1 MPTKQLQD
9 FVIKLEKLLQTGA
22 IKKKTGAR
30 DMTASSK
37 DLDDM
42 ADGESIEEP
51 NGIEEQ
57 PEEPRKNLTLF
68 IEDEILTVIV
78 DLRLIESESRSG
90 RSGVIASSE
99 GNLKLLDSNGFRNE
113 ILNFSVT
120 RRKPGAKPVRWHSY
134 T

>member
-9 FVIKLEKLLQTGA
+9 FVCKLEKLLRDGT
-22 IKKKTGAR
+22 IRRKTEGK
-30 DMTASSK
+30 DMTESNK
-37 DLDDM
+37 DFDDI
-42 ADGESIEEP
+42 ANSESIEEP
-51 NGIEEQ
+51 KDIEEQ

-90 RSGVIASSE
+90 RSWVISSSE
-99 GNLKLLDSNGFRNE
+99 GNLKLFDSNGFRNE
-113 ILNFSVT
+113 VLNFSVT

-134 T
+134 

>member
-1 MPTKQLQD
+1 MPTKQLEN
-9 FVIKLEKLLQTGA
+9 FVCKLEKLLRDGT
-22 IKKKTGAR
+22 IKRKMGSKE
-30 DMTASSK
+30 MTVSSK

-78 DLRLIESESRSG
+78 DLRLIEAESRTG
-90 RSGVIASSE
+90 RSWVIASSE
-99 GNLKLLDSNGFRNE
+99 GNMKLFDKDGFRPE
-113 ILNFSVT
+113 ILNMSVT

-134 T
+134 S

>member
-78 DLRLIESESRSG
+78 
-90 RSGVIASSE
+90 
-99 GNLKLLDSNGFRNE
+99 
-113 ILNFSVT
+113 
-120 RRKPGAKPVRWHSY
+120 
-134 T
+134 